1 METIFY
7 VFATI
12 LALGVLIA
20 IIKKVAK
27 YIVVVGIFA
36 TLSLALIGVGLQSR
50 PVKDLTLS
58 DWTDITAEQYQK
70 YSDKIEN
77 NEQAQAIYS
86 EMVELLNNKA
96 EEVRE
101 DSMRVLIKKLEEI
114 PEDNYKMTTD
124 SASVSTD

>member
-27 YIVVVGIFA
+27 YIVVGIFTHLVGIDRCQ
-36 TLSLALIGVGLQSR
+36 LQSR
-50 PVKDLTLS
+50 PVRFDVKRL
-58 DWTDITAEQYQK
+58 TDITAEQYRK

-96 EEVRE
+96 EEAGF
-101 DSMRVLIKKLEEI
+101 MRVLIKNLKKYLRTI
-114 PEDNYKMTTD
+114 IR
-124 SASVSTD
+124 

>member
-114 PEDNYKMTTD
+114 PEDNYKMNTD
-124 SASVSTD
+124 SDSVSTD